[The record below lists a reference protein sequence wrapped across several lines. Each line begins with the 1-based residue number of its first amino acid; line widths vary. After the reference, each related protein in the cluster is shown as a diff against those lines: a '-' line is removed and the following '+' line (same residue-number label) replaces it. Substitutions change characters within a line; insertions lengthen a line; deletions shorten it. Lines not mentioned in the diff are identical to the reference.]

1 MVSFL
6 ERYVATPLRKPVIL
20 TFLNRGTAV
29 SSALDRHYSF
39 KVDHWSIF
47 KWEVKRN
54 REKSREIAKNR
65 EKSRKIAKKIKIRER
80 HRIFWVFF
88 KKMRL
93 LLWIWIFSWFF
104 SIFKGSCTAKI
115 LKNPETMQI
124 KTGLVKKLLIFRM
137 RPSTSARKAAKNRL
151 QIAKNC

>member
-1 MVSFL
+1 MHPGGKRVIFSFFSSDGREKNTGASCSVPRQTMVSFL

-54 REKSREIAKNR
+54 REKSREIARNR
-65 EKSRKIAKKIKIRER
+65 EKSRKIAKNREKIKIRER
-80 HRIFWVFF
+80 RRIFWVFL
-88 KKMRL
+88 KKCDFFFGFGFFRDFL
-93 LLWIWIFSWFF
+93 AFS
-104 SIFKGSCTAKI
+104 KA
-115 LKNPETMQI
+115 P
-124 KTGLVKKLLIFRM
+124 VR
-137 RPSTSARKAAKNRL
+137 RKS
-151 QIAKNC
+151 